1 MSLAKL
7 VHKIKYGKSKPPAGL
22 YSYRPERD
30 PDSFVSRYPQTIEKR
45 KDRVAQTV
53 YAFWTGSNPMS
64 ENRQKHFQLLKANIG
79 VDLILVTPDNLPQYI
94 LPDHPLHPAFS
105 HLSLV
110 HKADYLRCYFMHNH
124 GGGYTDIKACRHN
137 WRPLFARLNKSRDY
151 LIGYPESGVYDLA
164 PVDGTT
170 GADMRTHYRHIIGN
184 GAYICRKNT
193 PFTREWYEELL
204 NRMDGYA
211 DALQRHPG
219 NIMGDNPGY
228 PIAWTAVL
236 GDIFHPLSL
245 KYMHQILRSDKLKPM
260 LTDYR

>member
-1 MSLAKL
+1 MGFWHIRQNQAHLSLPGDDNFNR
-7 VHKIKYGKSKPPAGL
+7 VQPGREECVGDSKGGQIFRIAG
-22 YSYRPERD
+22 PEG
-30 PDSFVSRYPQTIEKR
+30 VE
-45 KDRVAQTV
+45 TV

-79 VDLILVTPDNLPQYI
+79 VDFILVTPDNLPQYI

-110 HKADYLRCYFMHNH
+110 HKADYLRCYFMHHH

-151 LIGYPESGVYDLA
+151 LIGYPESGVHDLA
-164 PVDGTT
+164 PVGGTT